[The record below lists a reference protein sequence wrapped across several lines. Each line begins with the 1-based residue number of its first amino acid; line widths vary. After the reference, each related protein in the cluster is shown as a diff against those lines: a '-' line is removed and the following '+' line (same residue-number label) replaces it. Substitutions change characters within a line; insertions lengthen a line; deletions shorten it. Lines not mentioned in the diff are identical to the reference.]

1 MELSVLG
8 MVGEGGRTS
17 EDRHVW
23 RWDWLKPECS
33 GQLFYHSTGMTQTQP
48 GPHQPVTSLPKQW
61 TNKKLM
67 PLVKAG
73 HLAEPSSLS
82 PNNPRH
88 PWMTQMPQSVG
99 CWVYADQAPHV
110 GMFSGKGW
118 EGGPAASCCSEVMVT
133 GHVQDTQHVW
143 RGLTTKLRP
152 SYTRAWLCCWMAPVQ
167 AWGFSPLTSRSWKHT
182 QICFHCDWS
191 SRPILADLT
200 VPKSLVLFWHLCPKS
215 WIYHQIPQ

>member
-8 MVGEGGRTS
+8 MGGEKGQD
-17 EDRHVW
+17 EW
-23 RWDWLKPECS
+23 RQTRVEVRLWLKPECE
-33 GQLFYHSTGMTQTQP
+33 GQFFYHGTGMTQTQP
-48 GPHQPVTSLPKQW
+48 GPHQSVTSLPKQL
-61 TNKKLM
+61 TNKKPM

-73 HLAEPSSLS
+73 CLAEPTSLS

-110 GMFSGKGW
+110 GMFSGQGW
-118 EGGPAASCCSEVMVT
+118 EEGPAASCCSEAMVT

-152 SYTRAWLCCWMAPVQ
+152 SVLHSLALLPEGAS
-167 AWGFSPLTSRSWKHT
+167 AGLGILTFDQS
-182 QICFHCDWS
+182 
-191 SRPILADLT
+191 
-200 VPKSLVLFWHLCPKS
+200 
-215 WIYHQIPQ
+215 

>member
-1 MELSVLG
+1 MRL
-8 MVGEGGRTS
+8 
-17 EDRHVW
+17 
-23 RWDWLKPECS
+23 WLKPECS
-33 GQLFYHSTGMTQTQP
+33 GQLLYHSTGVTQTQP
-48 GPHQPVTSLPKQW
+48 GPHQSVTSLPKQRTKSLCLW
-61 TNKKLM
+61 WRPGTL
-67 PLVKAG
+67 
-73 HLAEPSSLS
+73 PSPCHS
-82 PNNPRH
+82 H
-88 PWMTQMPQSVG
+88 PTTPGIPEWLRCPSVG
-99 CWVYADQAPHV
+99 CWVYADQAPHA

-118 EGGPAASCCSEVMVT
+118 EGGPAASCCSEVMAT
-133 GHVQDTQHVW
+133 GHVQDTQHVR